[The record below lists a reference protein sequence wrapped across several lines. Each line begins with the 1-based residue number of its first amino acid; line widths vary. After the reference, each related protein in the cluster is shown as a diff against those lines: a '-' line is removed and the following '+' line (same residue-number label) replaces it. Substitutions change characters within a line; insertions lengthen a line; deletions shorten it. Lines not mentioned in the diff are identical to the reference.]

1 MLLMGKIRIQ
11 TCDSSSTDHYGRWNA
26 DAMNGDC
33 RRSPRYAFVATVEVT
48 HGESTSVIAARLGD
62 LSLHGCF
69 INMINPLPAGALIM
83 VRISA
88 GYSVFRARGR
98 VVYSQPNLGV
108 GVEFQDI
115 EARYQTVLK
124 EWLLDAKDINK
135 TQKLA

>member
-1 MLLMGKIRIQ
+1 
-11 TCDSSSTDHYGRWNA
+11 
-26 DAMNGDC
+26 
-33 RRSPRYAFVATVEVT
+33 
-48 HGESTSVIAARLGD
+48 
-62 LSLHGCF
+62 
-69 INMINPLPAGALIM
+69 M